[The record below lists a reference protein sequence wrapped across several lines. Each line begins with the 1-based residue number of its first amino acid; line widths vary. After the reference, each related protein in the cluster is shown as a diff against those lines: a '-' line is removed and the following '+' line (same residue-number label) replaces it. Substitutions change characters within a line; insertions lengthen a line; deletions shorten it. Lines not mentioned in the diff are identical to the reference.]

1 MDLQEVTRRV
11 VLGHWV
17 VIVACVVVCAG
28 AVTAYHLT
36 DTEMY
41 SASTRVVLDVP
52 APTSGTEALAV
63 ADMAKGIVTSPTHI
77 VAALKVA
84 EAFRDPVKEIS
95 NITVAPLGT
104 SGILQI
110 TVKDSN
116 PVAAAAIA
124 NALAND
130 LIQTRIDVGPAA
142 KRAKLDAQIKT
153 LSDRI
158 AVIDQDIAALNG
170 QLRDLQVDRSNTP
183 ATATQAQILAYRIT
197 ALSSQRTALT
207 DESLHLDSQR
217 ANLGSAYLTTPSVV
231 DVATV
236 ATKADPS
243 RLPIDLALAVIIGLV
258 LGVGAAGA
266 METFRPMLSSGD
278 AVARTLSVPVLGWLP
293 DPTGTL
299 AARLKLAAGSGDVR
313 ALELI
318 GIGDSPDLSAVAR
331 SLRGQLSQGEG
342 EGKGIAIFSMKDAP
356 PRYRNAQAPAHGFVL
371 VTPDRIKKESLI
383 QVQELMALSGRP
395 LLGLIVHRPARAVK
409 TLEAENPIPRFAVL
423 EREKEPDNGMSRE
436 MQSDLWGAQ

>member
-11 VLGHWV
+11 VLGHWI

-63 ADMAKGIVTSPTHI
+63 ADSAKAIVTSPSHI
-77 VAALKVA
+77 VAVLAAADAL
-84 EAFRDPVKEIS
+84 RDPVKEIS
-95 NITVAPLGT
+95 NITVAPVGT
-104 SGILQI
+104 SGVVQI
-110 TVKDSN
+110 TVKDAN

-124 NALAND
+124 NALAKD
-130 LIQTRIDVGPAA
+130 LIDTRIRVSPASQ
-142 KRAKLDAQIKT
+142 RAALDAQIKT

-158 AVIDQDIAALNG
+158 AAIDQEITSLNG
-170 QLRDLQVDRSNTP
+170 QLRDLPIDAAAQVK
-183 ATATQAQILAYRIT
+183 AQILSYRIQ
-197 ALSSQRTALT
+197 ALGSQRSALT

-217 ANLGSAYLTTPSVV
+217 ASLGSAYLTTPSVV
-231 DVATV
+231 DAATV
-236 ATKADPS
+236 PTKPDPS
-243 RLPIDLALAVIIGLV
+243 RLPIDLALAAIIGLV
-258 LGVGAAGA
+258 LGVGAAAA
-266 METFRPMLSSGD
+266 METFRPMLSSGA
-278 AVARTLSVPVLGWLP
+278 AVAQTLSVPVLGWLP

-318 GIGDSPDLSAVAR
+318 GIGDSLDLTAVAR
-331 SLRGQLSQGEG
+331 SLRGPLAQGEG
-342 EGKGIAIFSMKDAP
+342 EGKGIAIFSMHDAP

-371 VTPDRIKKESLI
+371 VTPERIKKESLI

-395 LLGLIVHRPARAVK
+395 LLGLIVHRPERAVR
-409 TLEAENPIPRFAVL
+409 TLEAKNPVPRLSVL
-423 EREKEPDNGMSRE
+423 DREKEPAPDMSRE

>member
-63 ADMAKGIVTSPTHI
+63 ADMAKAIVTGPGHI

-84 EAFRDPVKEIS
+84 EAMRDPVKEIS

-104 SGILQI
+104 SGIVQI

-130 LIQTRIDVGPAA
+130 LIDTRINSHASQRAA
-142 KRAKLDAQIKT
+142 LDAKIKT
-153 LSDRI
+153 LTDRI
-158 AVIDQDIAALNG
+158 AAIDQDIAGLNG
-170 QLRDLQVDRSNTP
+170 QLRDLQVDRSNP
-183 ATATQAQILAYRIT
+183 AATQAQAQILADRIQ

-236 ATKADPS
+236 PTKADPS